1 MIKKIVLLLSFC
13 FLINPCFAV
22 GQDKYAF
29 VSAVEQ
35 KLFGSQFK
43 SEDINKRL
51 NRIEINVFGIKS
63 GGTPLNRINKLKT
76 VFGQEE
82 KKIEPVQ
89 KTQPQ
94 NKPVQ
99 KPPSHKKVQEENLT
113 VRYAVVD
120 DIEKKVLNHTYTQDD
135 IYRRLGRLETVVFSN
150 TINAPLNKRVE
161 NLKNAVYGK
170 DKSGNTQIAQ
180 KDPTTLNDESISL
193 LLGKMETD
201 TFNRTY
207 PNEPV
212 DTRLSRLEMQLFNS
226 ASPED
231 PVNDR
236 IERLSAVISARPTN
250 ELYKDMSAIRQYQ
263 DMTTKISAA
272 AILLLLIKGLLF

>member
-1 MIKKIVLLLSFC
+1 MIKKIVLLLSIF
-13 FLINPCFAV
+13 FLMNPCFAAS
-22 GQDKYAF
+22 QDKYVF
-29 VSAVEQ
+29 VSTVEQ
-35 KLFGSQFK
+35 KLFGTQFK

-51 NRIEINVFGIKS
+51 NRIETSVFGIKS
-63 GGTPLNRINKLKT
+63 SGTPINRINKLKT
-76 VFGQEE
+76 IFGQEE
-82 KKIEPVQ
+82 KTSIPAK
-89 KTQPQ
+89 KPQ

-99 KPPSHKKVQEENLT
+99 KSAFNKKTQEEDLS

-120 DIEKKVLNHTYTQDD
+120 DLEKKVLNYTYPKDN
-135 IYRRLGRLETVVFSN
+135 IYRRLSRLETVVFSRP
-150 TINAPLNKRVE
+150 TNASLNERVE

-170 DKSGNTQIAQ
+170 NKSDNTQFAQ
-180 KDPTTLNDESISL
+180 KDSAALNDESINL
-193 LLGKMETD
+193 LLAKMETD
-201 TFNRTY
+201 TFSQTY
-207 PNEPV
+207 PNDSV

-250 ELYKDMSAIRQYQ
+250 ELYKDMSAMRQYQ
-263 DMTTKISAA
+263 DLTTKISAA